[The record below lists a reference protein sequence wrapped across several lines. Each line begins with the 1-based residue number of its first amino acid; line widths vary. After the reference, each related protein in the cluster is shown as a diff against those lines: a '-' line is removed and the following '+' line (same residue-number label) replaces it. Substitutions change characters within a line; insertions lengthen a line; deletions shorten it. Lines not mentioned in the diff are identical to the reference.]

1 MVSSV
6 YLMLDLIMKLSD
18 FHLFDWTHGRKDVKV
33 LRHRDP
39 KTDLWELR
47 RASTFGDYQDGQSWD
62 VFGRAKYVI
71 SFIAERNC
79 YAKFVGVWQV
89 EAKSRKPTGGFKYTT
104 LELPGYSELGGR
116 LIVEWGEGTRSWAQ
130 WLHTAGDKTVT
141 ELLPQNYVMDF
152 PGFYNF
158 ILSYDQL
165 TTMIAN
171 PDSNR
176 EWQRMLSSVSG
187 VYVILHQSTGKQ
199 YIGSAYGAGGIWE
212 RWASYA
218 KSPCGGNHL
227 LRELLR
233 KDPSSHKSF
242 RFSVLRVFES
252 GTTSDEVLGQEALM
266 KQKLG
271 SRTFGLN
278 SN

>member
-1 MVSSV
+1 
-6 YLMLDLIMKLSD
+6 MKLSD

-33 LRHRDP
+33 LRHRDL

-47 RASTFGDYQDGQSWD
+47 RIGTFGDYQNGQSWD

-71 SFIAERNC
+71 SFIAERNR

-89 EAKSRKPTGGFKYTT
+89 DAKSQNSKGGFRYTT
-104 LELPGYSELGGR
+104 LELPGYSELEGR
-116 LIVEWGEGTRSWAQ
+116 LVVEWGEGTRSWAQ
-130 WLHTAGDKTVT
+130 WLHAAGDKTVA
-141 ELLPQNYVMDF
+141 ELLPPNYVMDF
-152 PGFYNF
+152 PGFYN
-158 ILSYDQL
+158 ITLSYDQL
-165 TTMIAN
+165 TAIIAN

-187 VYVILHQSTGKQ
+187 VYVILHQASGKQ
-199 YIGSAYGAGGIWE
+199 YIGSAYGVGGIWG

-218 KSPCGGNHL
+218 KSPSGGNLL
-227 LRELLR
+227 LRELLQE
-233 KDPSSHKSF
+233 DPDSHKSF
-242 RFSVLRVFES
+242 QFSLLRVLES
-252 GTTSDEVLGQEALM
+252 GATRDEVLDQEALI
-266 KQKLG
+266 KRKLG